1 MVAGYDPGFVGDARR
16 VRSDRNIIAARFDHT
31 RSLTL
36 LLRKNVAEDA
46 TFLALEVFPAGP
58 QLVKHAPR
66 HKHGGRDLRS
76 RMAEFLPGAGAVILE
91 ETHVLDARI
100 VLKVHNPFCGE
111 TQKLPNLLIAGI
123 PQLAVVPGILHQ
135 NFMSPN
141 RTHAVVNAVAS
152 APGFTFNVIQRVGM
166 HNRPRR
172 PCARAGDRRDDLR
185 RLV

>member
-1 MVAGYDPGFVGDARR
+1 MKTFRDRANALQRAAQQRRKIHSQSRPRQSRALERGLMVAGYDPGFVGDARR

-76 RMAEFLPGAGAVILE
+76 RMAEF
-91 ETHVLDARI
+91 
-100 VLKVHNPFCGE
+100 
-111 TQKLPNLLIAGI
+111 
-123 PQLAVVPGILHQ
+123 
-135 NFMSPN
+135 
-141 RTHAVVNAVAS
+141 
-152 APGFTFNVIQRVGM
+152 
-166 HNRPRR
+166 
-172 PCARAGDRRDDLR
+172 
-185 RLV
+185 